1 MKPLVV
7 QMHGEPGSGKTTLAR
22 ALAPRIPAVHI
33 DKDVVMTAMVQSR
46 LPREVA
52 GPLSY
57 ETIWAVG
64 KSLVEQGYS
73 IIVDSPAYWPQIE
86 GAGRGMASA
95 SGATYAMI
103 EVRCADSQEVERR
116 LATRQA
122 LETNP
127 SERRDWLA
135 IPGTREPT
143 RDRLV
148 LDGELPVAQLVCQA
162 LDYLVARRAG

>member
-7 QMHGEPGSGKTTLAR
+7 QMHGEPGAGKTTLAR
-22 ALAPRIPAVHI
+22 ALAPRIPAIHI

-57 ETIWAVG
+57 ETIWALG
-64 KSLVEQGYS
+64 RSLVEQGYS
-73 IIVDSPAYWPQIE
+73 IIVDSPAYWPQVE
-86 GAGRGMASA
+86 GSGRGVASA
-95 SGATYAMI
+95 TGASYAMI
-103 EVRCADSQEVERR
+103 EVRCANTREIERR
-116 LATRQA
+116 LATREG

-127 SERRDWLA
+127 SERHNWLA

-143 RDRLV
+143 RARLV
-148 LDGELPVAQLVCQA
+148 LDGELPVARLVCQA
-162 LDYLVARRAG
+162 LDYLAARREE